1 MWWSST
7 QVLLFFALLSFLLN
21 CFVLINYDNFDPL
34 GAMGRSAVWSLK
46 KKKGLIWFCYVAL
59 LLTNESERYSTSD
72 SVYNVI
78 PFKKSLQNNVSVIFA
93 QSELLLEKLIIDAMK
108 SFNFGYELMKYVN
121 INRLLLEN
129 NQLYSDR
136 QCL

>member
-1 MWWSST
+1 
-7 QVLLFFALLSFLLN
+7 
-21 CFVLINYDNFDPL
+21 
-34 GAMGRSAVWSLK
+34 MGRSAVWSLK